1 MICLGETDQDNAQ
14 LDELNK
20 LKEEL
25 KKEKEMAE
33 EYLSKYKYLLA
44 DYDNYRKRLDKEA
57 EIRVRREVEKFMLKL
72 LDLRDDYI
80 RAIEIVKK
88 SDNTGTIINGL
99 ESILKNLDNILKE
112 EGIVEIKA
120 LGKSFDPNLH
130 EAVSFVDSVE
140 LPENTVT
147 TEIRKGYMLS
157 DRVIRP
163 SLVEVSKRPNVKNGG

>member
-1 MICLGETDQDNAQ
+1 LSETDQDNAQ
-14 LDELNK
+14 LELDK
-20 LKEEL
+20 LKDEL
-25 KKEKEMAE
+25 KKEKERAE

-57 EIRVRREVEKFMLKL
+57 DIRVRREVEKFILKL
-72 LDLRDDYI
+72 LALRDDYI

-88 SDNTGTIINGL
+88 NDNTNTIINGL
-99 ESILKNLDNILKE
+99 EGVLKNLDNILKE
-112 EGIVEIKA
+112 EGIVEIDA
-120 LGKSFDPNLH
+120 LGKSFDPNMH

-163 SLVEVSKRPNVKNGG
+163 SLVEVSKRPNVKSGG